1 MRCYNC
7 GAELTINPFCTN
19 CGADIRE
26 YRRIIWTSNQYYN
39 DGLTKAKVRDL
50 SGAVLSLR
58 ACLKLNR
65 TNIEA
70 RNLLGLVY
78 FEMGEAVAAFAEWV
92 VSKSLKPDR
101 NIADDFMDTIQSNPG
116 RLDTINHS
124 IKKYNQALSYARQGS
139 LDLSVIQLKK
149 VLQMNPNLVVA
160 YELLGLLYLQG
171 EEYNRARRILN
182 QALRIDRNNTRVL
195 YYLKE
200 AEEGIAARYSGDP
213 GSSRRRRSAGRAS
226 ADAITYTS
234 GNETIIQPVNSGDR
248 GGSSALLNIIIGAVI
263 GCLLMLF
270 LVLPSRIRSA
280 NNKMNDQ
287 LKELSDEITEKDADI
302 EEQKKTIASLQS
314 ENNELKGSI
323 GDLSGESGMA
333 ERYDYLAEAA
343 LNYIKDPDDVTG
355 TESMLALIPTG
366 SASANAIN
374 LEIETVGDLDPA
386 IYSQSFRSLYNY
398 LDNDVSSRAARSYI
412 DKGKQ
417 EFEDGHYQSAIEDL
431 LKATE
436 IAPLN
441 DEAWYYLAES
451 YKQSGDSIH
460 ATQAYSRIVNEMAD
474 SEYADKARTN
484 LSNGAAADNT
494 NEDQAGNNDTADQ
507 DNNDNGEAA
516 APDADA
522 DLIAQALA
530 MQALQAGAGADT
542 ETGAE

>member
-1 MRCYNC
+1 M
-7 GAELTINPFCTN
+7 
-19 CGADIRE
+19 
-26 YRRIIWTSNQYYN
+26 
-39 DGLTKAKVRDL
+39 
-50 SGAVLSLR
+50 
-58 ACLKLNR
+58 
-65 TNIEA
+65 
-70 RNLLGLVY
+70 
-78 FEMGEAVAAFAEWV
+78 
-92 VSKSLKPDR
+92 
-101 NIADDFMDTIQSNPG
+101 
-116 RLDTINHS
+116 
-124 IKKYNQALSYARQGS
+124 
-139 LDLSVIQLKK
+139 IQLKK

>member
-494 NEDQAGNNDTADQ
+494 NEDQAGNNDTTDQ
-507 DNNDNGEAA
+507 DNTDNGEAA

>member
-92 VSKSLKPDR
+92 VSKSFKPDR

-200 AEEGIAARYSGDP
+200 AEEGIASRYSGDP

-366 SASANAIN
+366 SVSANAIN

-507 DNNDNGEAA
+507 DNTDNGEAA

>member
-39 DGLTKAKVRDL
+39 DGLTKARVRDL

-78 FEMGEAVAAFAEWV
+78 FEMGEAVAAFSEWV
-92 VSKSLKPDR
+92 VSKSMKPDK
-101 NIADDFMDTIQSNPG
+101 NIADDFMETIQSNPG
-116 RLDTINHS
+116 RLDAINMS
-124 IKKYNQALSYARQGS
+124 IKKYNQALAYARQGS

-160 YELLGLLYLQG
+160 YELLGLLYLQA
-171 EEYNRARRILN
+171 EEYNRAKRILT

-200 AEEGIAARYSGDP
+200 AEEGIASRYSGD
-213 GSSRRRRSAGRAS
+213 GSLRRRRGEGRTS

-234 GNETIIQPVNSGDR
+234 GNETIIQPINSVER
-248 GGSSALLNIIIGAVI
+248 GGSSTLLNIGIGLIIGV
-263 GCLLMLF
+263 LLMLF
-270 LVLPSRIRSA
+270 LVLPARIRSA
-280 NNKMNDQ
+280 NNRMNDQ
-287 LKELSDEITEKDADI
+287 LKEVSDELTVKNADI
-302 EEQKKTIASLQS
+302 EEQERQIAALQN
-314 ENNELKGSI
+314 ENNELKGNL
-323 GDLSGESGMA
+323 GDLSGSSGIA
-333 ERYDYLAEAA
+333 ERYDHLAEAA

-355 TESMLALIPTG
+355 TEAMLALIPVG

-374 LEIETVGDLDPA
+374 LNIETVGGLDPT
-386 IYSQSFRSLYNY
+386 IYSQSFRDLYNY
-398 LDNDVSSRAARSYI
+398 LNNDVASRAARTYI
-412 DKGKQ
+412 DRGRE
-417 EFEDGHYQSAIEDL
+417 EFENKQYQSAIADL

-441 DEAWYYLAES
+441 DEAWFYLAES
-451 YKQSGDSIH
+451 YKEAGDSVH

-474 SEYADKARTN
+474 SVYADRARTN
-484 LSNGAAADNT
+484 LSNGAATDNNNEDRNEDNT
-494 NEDQAGNNDTADQ
+494 PEQPEENAAEMSDE
-507 DNNDNGEAA
+507 EA
-516 APDADA
+516 
-522 DLIAQALA
+522 LALA
-530 MQALQAGAGADT
+530 MQALQAGAGAGDV
-542 ETGAE
+542 ENGAE

>member
-374 LEIETVGDLDPA
+374 LEIEAVGDLDPA

-507 DNNDNGEAA
+507 DNTDNGEAA

>member
-366 SASANAIN
+366 SVSANAIN
-374 LEIETVGDLDPA
+374 LEIEAVGDLDPA

-507 DNNDNGEAA
+507 DNTDNGEAA

>member
-494 NEDQAGNNDTADQ
+494 NEDQTGNNDTADQ
-507 DNNDNGEAA
+507 DNTDNGEAA